1 MRYAVL
7 FTSSHEAEEGRSWAI
22 VEADE
27 PAQAVSMVGGRTVA
41 MDDKALVVPLDANP
55 IPVYARVGWHE

>member
-7 FTSSHEAEEGRSWAI
+7 FTASHEAEEGRSWAI

-41 MDDKALVVPLDANP
+41 MDDKALVVALDEKP
-55 IPVYARVGWHE
+55 IPVYATVGWHI

>member
-1 MRYAVL
+1 VL
-7 FTSSHEAEEGRSWAI
+7 FTTSPEAEEGKSWAI

-41 MDDKALVVPLDANP
+41 MDDKALCIPLDEKP
-55 IPVYARVGWHE
+55 IPVYATVGWHT